1 MDLVLATRAQRGGN
15 LTNLVGEVSTLA
27 DTLSPLLADNRDEFS
42 TLFDQVNEVSDIL
55 VRQQDRIDLAV
66 SQLPRLAE
74 RFYAVT
80 SEGSWVNVYI
90 VGVVATPFVMDP
102 IDLGSSSGEPRSEEH
117 TSELQSLMRISSAVF
132 CLK

>member
-1 MDLVLATRAQRGGN
+1 M
-15 LTNLVGEVSTLA
+15 
-27 DTLSPLLADNRDEFS
+27 
-42 TLFDQVNEVSDIL
+42 FDQVNEVSDIL

-102 IDLGSSSGEPRSEEH
+102 IDLGSSSGEPAITGRPP
-117 TSELQSLMRISSAVF
+117 RIWVDPPPLLPSPTVGRTQLDPGANPTTHPPHGHPR
-132 CLK
+132 

>member
-1 MDLVLATRAQRGGN
+1 M
-15 LTNLVGEVSTLA
+15 
-27 DTLSPLLADNRDEFS
+27 
-42 TLFDQVNEVSDIL
+42 FDQVNEVSDIL

-102 IDLGSSSGEPRSEEH
+102 IDLGSSSGEPGITGGPPRIWVDPPQ
-117 TSELQSLMRISSAVF
+117 LLPSLNVGGIEIDTGDNRKIGRASCRDRVCQAV
-132 CLK
+132 

>member
-80 SEGSWVNVYI
+80 SEGSWFNVYLVVVVTTPLVLDPLDLGSRRSDHRI
-90 VGVVATPFVMDP
+90 NGGPPPNGVATPP
-102 IDLGSSSGEPRSEEH
+102 PLPP
-117 TSELQSLMRISSAVF
+117 
-132 CLK
+132 